1 MKTKGIYTH
10 TRCRRKHRLFCKFES
25 CKGNKYKKPPLQKN
39 SGGYLELKDKL
50 LTLVSKAVAK
60 LLVFSELAKLIS
72 NF

>member
-1 MKTKGIYTH
+1 MFKQ
-10 TRCRRKHRLFCKFES
+10 
-25 CKGNKYKKPPLQKN
+25 KKPPLQKN

-60 LLVFSELAKLIS
+60 LLVFSDISKLIS

>member
-1 MKTKGIYTH
+1 MQAKTSAFLQV
-10 TRCRRKHRLFCKFES
+10 RVLQREQVQ
-25 CKGNKYKKPPLQKN
+25 KPQQQKN

-60 LLVFSELAKLIS
+60 LLVFSDISKLIS

>member
-1 MKTKGIYTH
+1 MQAKTSA
-10 TRCRRKHRLFCKFES
+10 F
-25 CKGNKYKKPPLQKN
+25 LQVRVLQREQVQKTSTAKN

>member
-1 MKTKGIYTH
+1 MFKQ
-10 TRCRRKHRLFCKFES
+10 
-25 CKGNKYKKPPLQKN
+25 KKPPLQKN

-60 LLVFSELAKLIS
+60 LLVFPDICKLIS

>member
-1 MKTKGIYTH
+1 MFKQKNLH
-10 TRCRRKHRLFCKFES
+10 
-25 CKGNKYKKPPLQKN
+25 YKKN

-60 LLVFSELAKLIS
+60 LLVFSDISKLIS

>member
-1 MKTKGIYTH
+1 MFKQKTST
-10 TRCRRKHRLFCKFES
+10 T
-25 CKGNKYKKPPLQKN
+25 KN

-50 LTLVSKAVAK
+50 LTLLSKAVAK